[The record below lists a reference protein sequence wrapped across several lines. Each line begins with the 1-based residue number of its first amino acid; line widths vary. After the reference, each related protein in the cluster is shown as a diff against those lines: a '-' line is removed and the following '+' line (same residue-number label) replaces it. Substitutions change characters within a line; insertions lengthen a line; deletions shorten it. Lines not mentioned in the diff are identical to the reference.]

1 MVEALRIAEQLL
13 LTGSLAL
20 PALALLYKP
29 RLLPRLRTR
38 WLFLV
43 CCVAV
48 YITILAQVW
57 LIDLRLERELM
68 AFDLDG
74 NDWFTRDEESP
85 AQQLAMQ
92 RVISDTARR
101 LAPFTG
107 LILSPLM
114 VALAFAVVTLVRR
127 TRHVFARRSTRTP

>member
-1 MVEALRIAEQLL
+1 MGAALRIAEQLL
-13 LTGSLAL
+13 LAGSLAL

-29 RLLPRLRTR
+29 RLFPRLRTR
-38 WLFLV
+38 WLFLA

-48 YITILAQVW
+48 YVTILAQVW

-74 NDWFTRDEESP
+74 NGWFTPEEESP

-92 RVISDTARR
+92 RVISDAARQ

-107 LILSPLM
+107 LILSPLL
-114 VALAFAVVTLVRR
+114 VALAFAAAALLKR
-127 TRHVFARRSTRTP
+127 TRHAFARRSTGTF